1 MAKSMLIA
9 TALASALV
17 LAACGQGETS
27 TNSANS
33 ANSTNSAA
41 ADTSGHAEAI
51 RAQEARQLQDWAS
64 RDAER
69 IISVYTADATV
80 MTPGGPRM
88 TGLDQ
93 IRSGIGALVRDP
105 NLQTQFA
112 ADKVE
117 VATSGDLAYTRGTY
131 SMRTTDPQT
140 QRPRT
145 ETGNY
150 VTIWR
155 RQADGSWKIVDDI
168 ISPGPAA
175 ATADG

>member
-1 MAKSMLIA
+1 MAKSMLVA
-9 TALASALV
+9 TALASALT
-17 LAACGQGETS
+17 LSACGPGSEAS

-33 ANSTNSAA
+33 VNSAA
-41 ADTSGHAEAI
+41 ADNSAPADAI
-51 RAQEARQLQDWAS
+51 RAQEARSMQDWAS

-69 IISVYTADATV
+69 IISVYTPDATV

-93 IRSGIGALVRDP
+93 IRSGIGALARDP

-117 VATSGDLAYTRGTY
+117 VAASGDLAYTRGTY
-131 SMRTTDPQT
+131 SMRSTDPQT

-150 VTIWR
+150 LSIWR
-155 RQADGSWKIVDDI
+155 RQADGSWKIVEDI
-168 ISPGPAA
+168 ISPAPVAS
-175 ATADG
+175 TPADG